1 MGRSR
6 KRSGG
11 PSGTAGTAGSPADA
25 AARPANARAGAGS
38 ARQADP
44 ADAARTAETD
54 VSSAAEQTPP
64 RGRRR
69 SSAERAEET
78 RATLVPLADGERP
91 GAVAIASVVSVLL
104 GILVVVGYATGAR
117 VGGEGS
123 LPGALFLC
131 AVFLVAAWGM
141 WNLRYWAV
149 LGFEAL
155 LAFQLIVASLSLMV
169 ASNVWAA
176 ILCVAVIGFG
186 GWLFW
191 KLIRAMARIQMPER
205 RPAG

>member
-11 PSGTAGTAGSPADA
+11 QGGATGSPADA
-25 AARPANARAGAGS
+25 AARAPRGAARAGAGS
-38 ARQADP
+38 ASQAGGDP
-44 ADAARTAETD
+44 LAE
-54 VSSAAEQTPP
+54 AP
-64 RGRRR
+64 RRRRR
-69 SSAERAEET
+69 SSEERAAEA
-78 RATLVPLADGERP
+78 RAELVPLSDGERP
-91 GAVAIASVVSVLL
+91 GAVTIAAVVSVLL

-131 AVFLVAAWGM
+131 GVFLVAGWGM